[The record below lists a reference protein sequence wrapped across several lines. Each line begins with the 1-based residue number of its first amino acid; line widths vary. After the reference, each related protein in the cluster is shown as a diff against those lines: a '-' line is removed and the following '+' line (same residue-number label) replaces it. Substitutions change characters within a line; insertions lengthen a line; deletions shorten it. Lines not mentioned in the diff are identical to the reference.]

1 MPSENAA
8 AANFAQLY
16 GARWGNAHL
25 GTDRGDVYDTPLTT
39 THVREYRHR
48 GADSAPEHH
57 AHSLLEIFDCRGVDR
72 AYVDDAGIIHQNI
85 DAAEVIQSRRHQRL
99 NLQAIAYVAR
109 GGEYFRPGPS
119 KIFCRPIKFFLAAGA
134 QYKFRVLLR
143 EPSGER
149 KTQTM

>member
-1 MPSENAA
+1 MCGSTAIVVQTVP
-8 AANFAQLY
+8 
-16 GARWGNAHL
+16 
-25 GTDRGDVYDTPLTT
+25 
-39 THVREYRHR
+39 
-48 GADSAPEHH
+48 
-57 AHSLLEIFDCRGVDR
+57 
-72 AYVDDAGIIHQNI
+72 QNI
-85 DAAEVIQSRRHQRL
+85 TRIASSKSSIVVASIGPTWMMPALFTRTSMRLKIQSRRHQRL

-109 GGEYFRPGPS
+109 GGEYFHPGPS